1 MLISFRTYLRS
12 FCLLLDPDL
21 KPVPWQIQN
30 QRWTLKKSVNIYE
43 HFKMGPVF
51 HGALIFVPYCK
62 DEQGYHHHIAVSV
75 HVRYQ
80 HLLQEP
86 QTTYILQLY
95 KNVFSQKR

>member
-1 MLISFRTYLRS
+1 MLISFRIYLRS

-62 DEQGYHHHIAVSV
+62 DEQGYHHIAVSV
-75 HVRYQ
+75 SICT
-80 HLLQEP
+80 LPAPAAEASNN
-86 QTTYILQLY
+86 LY
-95 KNVFSQKR
+95 STLTL